1 MVLCFFFCFRKYAVI
16 ISGFH
21 CSYSHFQQSFKP
33 RGHIHTDVMTV
44 FANSFSY
51 ANGSVQDS
59 RHSRSKIAF
68 SPFLTVNTLLCLLIY
83 MFSSFYEHDNVIL
96 MFFLDF
102 FLKAKLI
109 ADSEGFLPD
118 KNKRELCIFN
128 EAFSIAKADLVYYH
142 LTFGTFSSFFLT
154 FI

>member
-1 MVLCFFFCFRKYAVI
+1 
-16 ISGFH
+16 
-21 CSYSHFQQSFKP
+21 
-33 RGHIHTDVMTV
+33 MTV

-118 KNKRELCIFN
+118 KHKRELCIFN

-142 LTFGTFSSFFLT
+142 LTFGTFSSFFFNFYLMNIT
-154 FI
+154 ISFSDVHPYLCCQTLVSCLHQCFQQTVASI